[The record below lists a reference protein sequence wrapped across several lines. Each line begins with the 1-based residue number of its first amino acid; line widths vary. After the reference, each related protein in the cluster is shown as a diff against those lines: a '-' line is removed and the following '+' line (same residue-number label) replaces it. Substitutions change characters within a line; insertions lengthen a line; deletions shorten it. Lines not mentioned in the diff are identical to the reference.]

1 MLDLSRV
8 VAKNTWDEAI
18 QALILIRLGQELGSD
33 SALAGRVAAAVDAL
47 LELVMQMT
55 P

>member
-8 VAKNTWDEAI
+8 VAKKTWDEAI

-33 SALAGRVAAAVDAL
+33 SALAGSVATAVDAL
-47 LELVMQMT
+47 LELVKQMT